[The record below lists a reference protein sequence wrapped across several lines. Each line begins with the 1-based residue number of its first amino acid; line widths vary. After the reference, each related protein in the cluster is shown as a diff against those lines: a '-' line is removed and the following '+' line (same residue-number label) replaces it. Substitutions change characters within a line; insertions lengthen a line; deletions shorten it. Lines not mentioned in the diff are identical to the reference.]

1 MSTDPLRIIFMGT
14 PDFSVP
20 ALKLLVEAK
29 HNIVAVYTQP
39 PRPAGRGKKEQ
50 KSPIHISAEELGIA
64 VKTPESLK
72 SESEINNF
80 RDLKPDVC
88 VVVAYGQ
95 ILPQQILD
103 IPPMGCINIHA
114 SMLPRWRGAA
124 PIHRAIMAGDKETG
138 ISIMQMEE
146 GLDTGPV
153 LTSESIN
160 IGDNTNVS
168 ELHDELSQLGARL
181 VLATLAG
188 MQSGNIEPDPQDHEK
203 ATYAKKIDKS
213 ETKINWNNPAA
224 NVSAMVRGLYPL
236 AWFELGGDRVRVL
249 LARPT
254 SANGKPGEVLAN
266 GPAGLEIACAQGQG
280 AMLIERLQRA
290 GKGPM
295 GWGEFSRGFDV
306 DQHAN
311 IGKILG

>member
-1 MSTDPLRIIFMGT
+1 MNTKPLRIVFMGT

-29 HNIVAVYTQP
+29 NDIVAVYTQP

-50 KSPIHISAEELGIA
+50 KSSVHIMAEQLGIA
-64 VKTPESLK
+64 VMTPVSLK

-95 ILPQQILD
+95 MLPRQILD

-114 SMLPRWRGAA
+114 SILPRWRGAA
-124 PIHRAIMAGDKETG
+124 PIHRAIMAGDSETG

-146 GLDTGPV
+146 GLDSGPV
-153 LTSESIN
+153 LTSESVS
-160 IGDNTNVS
+160 IGSDVNVS
-168 ELHDELSQLGARL
+168 QLHDTLSQMGARL

-188 MQSGNIEPDPQDHEK
+188 MQTDSIEPTPQDHEK
-203 ATYAKKIDKS
+203 ATYAKKIEKS
-213 ETKINWNNPAA
+213 ETKIDWNKPASS
-224 NVSAMVRGLYPL
+224 VSAMVRGLYPL
-236 AWFELGGDRVRVL
+236 AWFELGGDRVRAL
-249 LARPT
+249 YGTAT
-254 SANGKPGEVLAN
+254 NSEGKPGAVLAN
-266 GPAGLEIACAQGQG
+266 GPAGLEVACAQG
-280 AMLIERLQRA
+280 AVLIGRMQRA

-295 GWGEFSRGFDV
+295 EWAEFSRGFDV
-306 DQHAN
+306 GKHAN
-311 IGKILG
+311 LGKILN

>member
-1 MSTDPLRIIFMGT
+1 MSINPLRIVFMGT

-50 KSPIHISAEELGIA
+50 KSPVHIIAEKLGIA
-64 VKTPESLK
+64 VMTPKSLK
-72 SESEINNF
+72 SESEINAF

-95 ILPQQILD
+95 ILPRQILD

-160 IGDNTNVS
+160 IEDNTNVS
-168 ELHDELSQLGARL
+168 ELHDELSQMGARL

-203 ATYAKKIDKS
+203 ATYAKKIEKS
-213 ETKINWNNPAA
+213 ETKIDWNNPATGVA
-224 NVSAMVRGLYPL
+224 NMARGLYPL

-249 LARPT
+249 SARPT
-254 SANGKPGEVLAN
+254 NANGKPGEVLAN

-280 AMLIERLQRA
+280 ALLIERLQRA

-295 GWGEFSRGFDV
+295 GWSEFSRGFDV
-306 DQHAN
+306 GQHAS
-311 IGKILG
+311 IGKILN